1 MESLSECRQLS
12 EKELERDWAAA
23 GPCVLVVF
31 RFGESKVKQLRSG
44 TISFPDEPVSH
55 AACGLVVVG
64 WPAAIE
70 IDPEFSLRL
79 DEDALEQIV
88 PVSKRARKAR
98 DLAEDVRPLPSEVKR
113 NNASE

>member
-1 MESLSECRQLS
+1 M
-12 EKELERDWAAA
+12 
-23 GPCVLVVF
+23 F
-31 RFGESKVKQLRSG
+31 RFGKRQVKQLRAG
-44 TISFPDEPVSH
+44 TVSFPDEPVSH
-55 AACGLVVVG
+55 AACGFVVVG

-98 DLAEDVRPLPSEVKR
+98 DLAEDVRPLPSEVKG